1 MRYSKWQLIGIIA
14 LLLVFKINSG
24 HAAVGDTLEPEQR
37 DTVSLTYRKHSPKKA
52 AWMSTIIPGLGQVYN
67 DKYWKV
73 PVIYAAGG
81 ACVYF
86 INQNGKLY
94 REYKQAYNDFINGE
108 IEQYKGYDRKEELQ
122 TVKNYYRNNRDL
134 SYILLGLTY
143 IANILDASV
152 DAHLYYFDV
161 SKDLSMKIEPTQIQ
175 SDFSRPIP
183 AISCS
188 IYF

>member
-1 MRYSKWQLIGIIA
+1 LRHSTWQLIGIIA
-14 LLLVFKINSG
+14 LLLILKINST
-24 HAAVGDTLEPEQR
+24 HAFVGDTLEPEQR
-37 DTVSLTYRKHSPKKA
+37 DTVSIQFRKHSPKKA
-52 AWMSTIIPGLGQVYN
+52 AWMSAIIPGLGQVYN

-86 INQNGKLY
+86 INRNGDLY

-161 SKDLSMKIEPTQIQ
+161 SKDLSMKIEPTQIH